1 MEKLL
6 TVYEVAELLRT
17 SARTIYSWIDEGV
30 IRCIKIK
37 DKSAVRIPLSE
48 VERLIQEALEIPEAK
63 LSKQRKKHLLE
74 KLLKHHR

>member
-6 TVYEVAELLRT
+6 TVYEVAQVFRISE
-17 SARTIYSWIDEGV
+17 RTIYTWIDEGV

-48 VERLIQEALEIPEAK
+48 VERLIQEVLEVPATK
-63 LSKQRKKHLLE
+63 LSSRRKKRLLE
-74 KLLKHHR
+74 RLLKHHR